1 MIYLQIFLTSI
12 LSIVVMFLITKMLGY
27 RQLSELSLF
36 DYITGIT
43 IGSIAG
49 DLAIAEKEDI
59 LPFLFS
65 MVIYG
70 FVTLLISFST
80 NKSFYLRKLITG
92 RPVVLI
98 DKGKFIYKNFKKV
111 HIDINEFLVKCRNSG
126 YFDISAINTAIMEP
140 NGKVSFIPMAAD
152 KPVTASDIKAVPKQE
167 VLFANVIVD
176 GKIVQTALESVGKD
190 KKWLVSKLRS
200 MGYDEYENIFLAT
213 CDNNLT
219 VTCYK
224 KD

>member
-1 MIYLQIFLTSI
+1 MIYLQTLLTSI
-12 LSIVVMFLITKMLGY
+12 LSLVVMFLITKMLGY

-43 IGSIAG
+43 IGSIGG
-49 DLAIAEKEDI
+49 DLAIAEKKDI
-59 LPFLFS
+59 LPFLLS
-65 MVIYG
+65 MIIYG
-70 FVTLLISFST
+70 IVTLLISYST
-80 NKSFYLRKLITG
+80 DKSFALRKFITG

-126 YFDISAINTAIMEP
+126 YFNVSQINTAIMEP

-152 KPVTASDIKAVPKQE
+152 KPVTASDIKAVPKQDSY
-167 VLFANVIVD
+167 LANVVVD
-176 GKIVQTALESVGKD
+176 GKIIESALESVGKD

-200 MGYDEYENIFLAT
+200 LGYDEYQSIFLAV
-213 CDNNLT
+213 CDKNLT
-219 VTCYK
+219 VTCFEK
-224 KD
+224 E